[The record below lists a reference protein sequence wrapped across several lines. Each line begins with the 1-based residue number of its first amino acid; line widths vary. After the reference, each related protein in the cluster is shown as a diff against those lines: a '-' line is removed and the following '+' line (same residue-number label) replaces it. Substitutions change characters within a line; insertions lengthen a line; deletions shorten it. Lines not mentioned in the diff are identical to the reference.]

1 MTLDAVKSG
10 WGLEV
15 KQVAAGRPVRL
26 FPVHSKVHGRVDW
39 DNHSQIRNRWDWAYI
54 LEIGLTECVGGLRQ
68 EKLSLE
74 NESYMLALAAGWT
87 VVLTK

>member
-1 MTLDAVKSG
+1 MIKYNVVWFLWFKRMTLDAVKSG

-54 LEIGLTECVGGLRQ
+54 LEIG
-68 EKLSLE
+68 
-74 NESYMLALAAGWT
+74 
-87 VVLTK
+87 